1 MMNFKNCLLG
11 IEIEE
16 KRFCYLKN
24 ELTQKYDF
32 TLLTDLLSLPCMHFE
47 TKHKLLLLFAL
58 LEDGEINDTI
68 VDSLCDLLSN
78 ITSKLWNDFSEKL
91 YTFVETQFLLLNR
104 SQMLRLAHTVE
115 IMYAKGY
122 TDTFDIANL
131 IYQRI
136 PQSDEE
142 FNPDSDDNIRIR
154 LAKIAY
160 SVCKYNYNEKFRAIA
175 AIKGHLK
182 SSGRKYL
189 MGAVNYYKGL
199 CLKATG
205 TTFDFKD
212 DIYYIIKSRSR
223 GFELAH
229 IYLDYRS
236 INFET
241 SRTS

>member
-16 KRFCYLKN
+16 KCFCYLKN

-136 PQSDEE
+136 PQSDAE
-142 FNPDSDDNIRIR
+142 FNPDSDDNIRIK

-160 SVCKYNYNEKFRAIA
+160 STTKYNLNERFG
-175 AIKGHLK
+175 AIKVLKHHLK
-182 SSGRKYL
+182 MSGREYL
-189 MGAVNYYKGL
+189 LGMLNYYKGL
-199 CLKATG
+199 CLRAAECKNG
-205 TTFDFKD
+205 YKD
-212 DIYYIIKSRSR
+212 STYYIQIAKNM
-223 GFELAH
+223 GFELAG
-229 IYLDYRS
+229 IYLDYKA

-241 SRTS
+241 SKTS